1 MQSIKQKLELVILQ
15 KEQNIKYLQGG
26 SSLAF
31 YAVELVA
38 RCFKACTV
46 TDTAKTALSMG
57 FLVTQSSALVA
68 LARCAGT
75 KREGSAAVS
84 ALARWDRG
92 SKRGELCSG
101 RTQRLRGRMGH

>member
-57 FLVTQSSALVA
+57 FLVT
-68 LARCAGT
+68 
-75 KREGSAAVS
+75 
-84 ALARWDRG
+84 
-92 SKRGELCSG
+92 
-101 RTQRLRGRMGH
+101 